1 MGENKGQTIFLSVIG
16 IATLLVAIIGAT
28 FAYFTTSMGGTQGT
42 VNATTAKIGAA
53 SFTAQS
59 VSGTAVLPG
68 WTSEAKTVTVE
79 LEPSD
84 YDVKYTCTL
93 NMTENPLT
101 DLTLTVAGT
110 NAQTTVNGKLK
121 TGATNTVIAS
131 GTLAKSETKQ
141 TATMTYTLSFPE
153 TGADQGTQQGKTIAG
168 TVTCATEGETVY
180 YNAANPKGTTTAPTG
195 SN

>member
-42 VNATTAKIGAA
+42 VNATTAKLGSS
-53 SFTAQS
+53 SFTAES
-59 VSGTAVLPG
+59 VSATAVLPG

-131 GTLAKSETKQ
+131 GTLAKSATKQ

>member
-42 VNATTAKIGAA
+42 VKATTAKIGAA

-131 GTLAKSETKQ
+131 GTLAKSATKQ